1 MKILTILALTIG
13 FALVVGLVL
22 WSGAAEVG
30 AALARVGWGAALVVA
45 ARCLAVATAGA
56 GWWFLFPPGH
66 RPAFRLCVLI
76 RFVREATNGLLPL
89 AQIGGDL
96 IGARLMTFWGVEG
109 ARAGASVIVD
119 MMLQAGTQFTFTL
132 IGLAVLIALGGDTT
146 VVRVAAVG
154 LAVAAP
160 ALIGF
165 YVVQRRAGLDLFK
178 TVLTR
183 IGGTQSWLSLAA
195 IDALAANL
203 RLIYANRPGLALGTL
218 VHLAGWFVG
227 ALEVWIALSFM
238 GHPVSYAQALVV
250 ESLGQA
256 LRGAAFLVPGALGV
270 QEGGMIL
277 LAGLFG
283 VPAETGL
290 ALALVKR
297 LADLTIG
304 IPGLLAWQAIETRR
318 LIRGRRGRP
327 DMDATVAD

>member
-146 VVRVAAVG
+146 VVRVAAIG

-165 YVVQRRAGLDLFK
+165 YVVQRRTGLDLFK

-183 IGGTQSWLSLAA
+183 IGGTQSWLSLGA

-203 RLIYANRPGLALGTL
+203 RLIYANRPGLVLGTL

-227 ALEVWIALSFM
+227 ALDRKS
-238 GHPVSYAQALVV
+238 VV
-250 ESLGQA
+250 
-256 LRGAAFLVPGALGV
+256 
-270 QEGGMIL
+270 
-277 LAGLFG
+277 
-283 VPAETGL
+283 
-290 ALALVKR
+290 
-297 LADLTIG
+297 
-304 IPGLLAWQAIETRR
+304 
-318 LIRGRRGRP
+318 
-327 DMDATVAD
+327 